1 MIFTKEEKKPRDM
14 QKWLGASREGFIQ
27 DMLEASTIHFWMKIK
42 QVRPKGNII
51 NHGAQGLNNN
61 PLIIISVHKPQEEAG
76 EDEASE
82 KGLTPTQWSCSTF
95 SVEKTR
101 DIPQGRAK

>member
-1 MIFTKEEKKPRDM
+1 
-14 QKWLGASREGFIQ
+14 
-27 DMLEASTIHFWMKIK
+27 MKVK

-82 KGLTPTQWSCSTF
+82 KGLTPTQ
-95 SVEKTR
+95 
-101 DIPQGRAK
+101 